1 MIRLLILIG
10 LIFAFALGF
19 AWLADLPGD
28 ISIIWLDEQID
39 INPSIAAAVLL
50 IAIVLLMVVFSILR
64 TIVKSPDSIRRFF
77 GRRRRDKGYD
87 ALSSALIAL
96 GSGDSVAA
104 KRFARDARKQLQGA
118 PVTQFL
124 EAQVAQQEDRADDA
138 RAIYQNLTLD
148 ERTKLLGL
156 HGLFLEA
163 RQQGEAEVAKH
174 YAEQAVESAPH
185 LPWAGQA
192 LFELQCA
199 EQDWDAALK
208 TLDRNL
214 HAKLVDRKHGR
225 RLRAVLLTARAIE
238 LEDPDPDQARKL
250 ALEAH
255 GLAPDLVPA
264 SVLAGRLLSRAGDV
278 RKATKVLEATWKK
291 QTHPDIADS
300 YAYVRLGDSVK
311 DRMKRIDSLA
321 RMRANHPEG
330 AMALAKVAID
340 AQEWDMARDALKQ
353 VFRSNPTQQAYL
365 LMSELEEA
373 EHGDRGR
380 VREWLAR
387 AVHAPRDPAWTAD
400 GVISEEWAPISPVT
414 GQLDAFEWKVPVAD
428 LGDHPS
434 ALIEEAML
442 DTLPPPVPIPEP
454 EPVVAPIP
462 EAVVEI
468 EAAVVDEADVIE
480 IEPAPE
486 EKPVSDDA
494 AGAEQDT
501 KDAGDQPASA
511 SQEKASSEG
520 PAPGSG
526 TESSTETGPE
536 SNTEQGDAETAP
548 EAAKT
553 ADAEDDKVKSNG
565 LDPLPEDFPLK
576 SRPDD
581 PGPKPKADAGEKKRF
596 SLFS

>member
-10 LIFAFALGF
+10 IIFAFALGF

-50 IAIVLLMVVFSILR
+50 VAIVLLMVIFSILR

-77 GRRRRDKGYD
+77 GRRRRDKGYE

-138 RAIYQNLTLD
+138 RNIYQSLTLD

-225 RLRAVLLTARAIE
+225 RLRAVLLTARATD

-250 ALEAH
+250 AIEAH

-264 SVLAGRLLSRAGDV
+264 SVLAGRLLARAGDV

-291 QTHPDIADS
+291 QTHPDIAES
-300 YAYVRLGDSVK
+300 YAYVRPGDSVK

-414 GQLDAFEWKVPVAD
+414 GQLDAFEWKVPLED
-428 LGDHPS
+428 LVDHPS

-442 DTLPPPVPIPEP
+442 DTLPPPVPTP
-454 EPVVAPIP
+454 EPVVAPTV
-462 EAVVEI
+462 EAVEEI

-480 IEPAPE
+480 IESAPA
-486 EKPVSDDA
+486 EKPVAEEA
-494 AGAEQDT
+494 AVSEQNT
-501 KDAGDQPASA
+501 KDAGDKSVGAST
-511 SQEKASSEG
+511 EKASSED
-520 PAPGSG
+520 PAP
-526 TESSTETGPE
+526 ESSKDTSPET
-536 SNTEQGDAETAP
+536 SSEQGDAETGSG
-548 EAAKT
+548 AAET
-553 ADAEDDKVKSNG
+553 SDAEESKAKSNG

>member
-10 LIFAFALGF
+10 IIFAFALGF

-50 IAIVLLMVVFSILR
+50 VAIVLLMVIFSILR

-77 GRRRRDKGYD
+77 GRRRRDKGYE

-138 RAIYQNLTLD
+138 RGIYQNLTLD

-225 RLRAVLLTARAIE
+225 RLRAVLLTARATD

-264 SVLAGRLLSRAGDV
+264 SVLAGRLLARAGDV

-291 QTHPDIADS
+291 QTHPDIAES
-300 YAYVRLGDSVK
+300 YAYVRPGDSVK

-414 GQLDAFEWKVPVAD
+414 GQLDAFEWKVPLED
-428 LGDHPS
+428 LVDHPT

-442 DTLPPPVPIPEP
+442 DTLPPP
-454 EPVVAPIP
+454 EPVVEPAM
-462 EAVVEI
+462 EVVEEI
-468 EAAVVDEADVIE
+468 EAAVVDVADVIE
-480 IEPAPE
+480 IESAPE
-486 EKPVSDDA
+486 EKPIADEASVSEQGTADA
-494 AGAEQDT
+494 GDT
-501 KDAGDQPASA
+501 KDMKGTGDKSAGGSTEEPSGED
-511 SQEKASSEG
+511 
-520 PAPGSG
+520 PAPETSKD
-526 TESSTETGPE
+526 TGPE
-536 SNTEQGDAETAP
+536 ASAEQGDAETGSG
-548 EAAKT
+548 AAET
-553 ADAEDDKVKSNG
+553 SDAEESKAKSNG